1 VSWCSRARGLPAWG
15 GCHPWLQLWPTGA
28 SCIHIRLASK
38 KNRAWKLVWLLLISL
53 LSLLI
58 FTYLFSLVGFALGRQ
73 NVSALPMGLAQV
85 QEVENIAVF
94 MPAWTDVEALVR
106 WVALLEG
113 ELVKAHRAREV
124 AEEKVHDLS
133 SSLAEG
139 SR

>member
-1 VSWCSRARGLPAWG
+1 MEACLVATNFSSESSYIHLP
-15 GCHPWLQLWPTGA
+15 L
-28 SCIHIRLASK
+28 
-38 KNRAWKLVWLLLISL
+38 
-53 LSLLI
+53 
-58 FTYLFSLVGFALGRQ
+58 SLVGFALGRQ